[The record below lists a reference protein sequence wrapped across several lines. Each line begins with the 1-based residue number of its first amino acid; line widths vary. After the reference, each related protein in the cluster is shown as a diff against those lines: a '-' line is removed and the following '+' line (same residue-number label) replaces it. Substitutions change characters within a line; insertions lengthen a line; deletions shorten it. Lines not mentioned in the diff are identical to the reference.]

1 MNLVQKLKTTLIF
14 VFTISY
20 VFVQAQTTGTPPSE
34 GCYVA
39 NHYNNEYCDNGF
51 AYGYTNPCS
60 VAAGIDCIFTTP
72 IDIGFPIYTAQGNVY
87 VSMSQQWGDFYT
99 CYGPQISTD
108 ADNDGFCECD
118 AKDDIIAGFTNSYGY
133 YWWSESC
140 ESFGC
145 TDPNACN
152 YQSLA
157 TENDGSCISANTSLC
172 ESCEGSG
179 GNGYIIVN
187 DNEIG
192 GIEGTEDNETCDW
205 DEKGGCTNPT
215 ACNWGNGFTYDDN
228 TCIYEDEAECL
239 MCRSSLCSELY
250 VGGGSWPSEVSW
262 EISNNDGSGTLY
274 SGGAPY
280 SDEVCFD
287 NVGSYTLFID
297 DSYGDGWNGNI
308 LTLGGVEYNLLT
320 GSAANFQF
328 STPFKFLETDDN
340 PTKIESIIAV
350 FSNESGITIS
360 WPSQTENTKVE
371 TYSIYRNGSPLLV
384 ESNNNTS
391 NPDIIFGQG
400 LQSFTDSGP
409 FENCTTYEY
418 TIRTGLCNYAVNS
431 DPLSILINEDIS
443 NTWVSE
449 STAENVQKQ
458 LFATKGDYT
467 NRTEL
472 SWENN
477 NNAFI
482 SSFEIERR
490 ILNDN
495 PNEANTFIKIAE
507 TSSKVHHFVDYNA
520 EGNLLYEYRIS
531 ALIPT
536 CNVVDNE
543 EDSYSKDMSWYSVGF
558 RTPFSAVHG
567 QITYDG
573 FGAVENAEVFASSSN
588 PLLNKSL
595 IIDEFNHE
603 IIIGD
608 LNNSYSFMGWFKPDF
623 STSDD
628 PLTIL
633 SVPGDV
639 TKKISIQSDYT
650 IRAGENYFSDSTLSE
665 GWNQIS
671 VTYMHDTNFLVIY
684 LNGEIILNEITNFSA
699 PSSIQVAQSFKGLLD
714 EFSIWSIP
722 LQESFI
728 KHNFNK
734 YIKRKHT
741 GILAYFHC
749 DEGVANYIY
758 DASIKDTDVFN
769 YSHKLLS
776 SLYNNFST
784 ETPSSDQLKYSA
796 NTDIN
801 GYYSIEEVR
810 FPSSGG
816 NYQVTPT
823 LAAKYQQ
830 GLSGELILLEPAHEF
845 SPTYLSAF
853 LGDGVEDLS
862 NYNFSDISSFDL
874 SGFVYYLNPGETD
887 DVNCVDEDGGDF
899 ALSNSSF
906 LKNCNV
912 GLNIP
917 NVNDVAISNMGVEGA
932 FILVDKEPVYDQDGN
947 QVTTNSE
954 GEFSLKV
961 PIGMHEIS
969 IEMAGHTFVS
979 SIWNT
984 SDHLSVTVNENTPES
999 EVRRVY
1005 NFIETKQGL
1014 TFYDNTK
1021 KRLVGRVCG
1030 GTTQANIP
1038 YNGGSIN
1045 NIGQATFTLKNE
1057 GTELHSVVIITD
1069 ESTGEYSVDLL
1080 PISYLVK
1087 YDATDGRLFN
1097 VPSANVDNVNA
1108 VENFF
1113 HDDMGN
1119 GQGYPFGLID
1129 LDQNNNY
1136 HYYPQA
1142 FYDNIVT
1149 IIEIN
1154 NYGKTLIPNP
1164 DTTNIN
1170 EGDYSDSITRLSV
1183 SVLEEYYALINNP
1196 NSIEIREN
1204 ATADDPDDY
1213 YLYTH
1218 LFGVNQP
1225 KTHEAINQWYSSSI
1239 KYDWAENFVYRTK
1252 PTISIYSNKYDHD
1265 SESSTDSLL
1274 ILGESIWIIENT
1286 TWDDS
1291 AEEWVDAPNVEL
1303 PLINADFSGD
1313 SIYLMEIPVFKKDI
1327 TYQIK
1332 ASVQEIYK
1340 RYDGPVT
1347 TDYIDPVS
1355 VGTLSLNDGSNSNEY
1370 PMSQSETLIPFV
1382 PKEVNISLDGESSF
1396 EKNFTLTYT
1405 NGAASENLDQYYYV
1419 LGSRVDEGL
1428 NFFSSGPEVV
1438 EMVLRDPPGDESY
1451 SYIESGS
1458 SSIKSVEVFSAGDVN
1473 TNHIEKDINLGTTLS
1488 IAIPFGGPI
1497 LTTEIIANTQIDLTF
1512 ESIIDTTETNT
1523 FENSTGLTYRTSSEE
1538 FNIGSGGDLYIANN
1552 YNIVYGTNK
1561 SLRFLKL
1568 DECYNQGVVC
1578 LGETSDSA
1586 SVIDYAEGAEE
1597 LFNIAGVDYAL
1608 GTTVGLEIVPVGFK
1622 TKTVYDQ
1629 NHIVKTL
1636 IPTLEWIRNTYFG
1649 IEEVYEFGT
1658 DSCYN
1663 NEAHELYHK
1672 DNNPNPCYTYNAAAD
1687 TSATYELPFN
1697 VFEDINIADYI
1708 PSGFVGLVEE
1718 ALLTSGGSFTE
1729 GTQDAMTAVV
1739 EAAETG
1745 TSVLNAIGAIA
1756 DSPFW
1761 SDFNDIIGA
1770 QNLLVGMQIFKSE
1783 VIDSYAENLSDFTGG
1798 LANLI
1803 SVLDNINHTLPA
1815 DKVLFYNQQISLWEG
1830 AVEANEKDKASIFD
1844 DSGSQ
1849 SEFVPSMLYTE
1860 TFGPDQNYSFSA
1872 GNVIEETYRVTE
1884 TTKVLNKINFSI
1896 NGEVAFEIGAK
1907 IQGFG
1912 GSYQKNIPITFEVEK
1927 KTTNVD
1933 SSYMGF
1939 GYVLS
1944 DNDESDYISLDVK
1957 KSNSGW
1963 GPIFR
1968 KRAGLTMCPHE
1979 SQEPFLYYV
1988 HDSLSA
1994 EGNVFSVAT
2003 QAREV
2008 PGIDIEPKTISGVPE
2023 TQAAVFTLNLTNNS
2037 GAMQDMVY
2045 TLMVDEASNP
2055 YGAVL
2060 KIDGQSVHRDIMVPY
2075 GETINK
2081 TLTVEKGPEE
2091 LDYTGD
2097 DRLGLILRSSCQ
2109 YSYGTSNV
2117 PDIADTIYLAVSFE
2131 AGCSEISINKPS
2143 DAWILNKSSEDDTT
2157 STSTV
2162 NILNIKLDDYDWNYY
2177 SLEDVIL
2184 QYKKSAEPEGA
2195 FSMIETFIKV
2205 EDGEEIGAND
2215 ESLPLGSVNLA
2226 WDMYSLEDGD
2236 YDIRAYTNCS
2246 VTSVESEI
2254 HSGHKDTRL
2263 PEPFGSAQPA
2273 DGILSPNDEIQMNWS
2288 ESLDENRF
2296 YSQQTNITMSAI
2308 KNMSEV
2314 SHDAFVYMDS
2324 GSSLEIPYGLNIQHS
2339 SFTVEMWIN
2348 PKTTG
2353 TIFQQGYDNN
2363 RLSLFLNE
2371 DKTLGI
2377 QYEIAGEIISA
2388 SSQTALA
2395 LATEAADAW
2404 QHIAFVFD
2412 NDLKTISFIING
2424 TLVNSNDS
2432 RPFLCD
2438 YIGEGPISI
2447 GGGTYQGGLHELRV
2461 WSTNKYAT
2469 SIYQTLGIKM
2479 SGKEA
2484 GIKGYWPMDELFG
2497 YPNDLA
2503 RSRHMSGEV
2512 NWAVAKKGFG
2522 YDFSSNSILN
2532 APFATKAYEAT
2543 DDFTMEFWFKS
2554 IGVDECMVSS
2564 GSYKTDLEVGNL
2576 DAWSIGLDNQGR
2588 ISIDHN
2594 LNNGSTLLMN
2604 SSEQFN
2610 DDVWH
2615 HLAIVKNA
2623 KSTTTLFVDGI
2634 EQASCSSELTKGF
2647 GSPQLTL
2654 GAKLYSNSASFEY
2667 SNYFTGKMD
2676 EFRLWHLKRTF
2687 SQLNRYRNIRLDGT
2701 ELGLDTYYPFEQYE
2715 IAQGVSL
2722 LTASYSDN
2730 SDTLNLVLDLTSIES
2745 YESFD
2750 LPLVRMSNPYLS
2762 VFHNALVNQDQ
2773 TLLSITEDLAAVEG
2787 TVVDVTMD
2795 NLFDLYGNK
2804 ANPVT
2809 WSFYVNKNQ
2818 LVWDENLISIEK
2830 ALGESVVFETN
2841 IVNQGG
2847 SVESFEITNLPS
2859 WLSASPSQGLLD
2871 PNSFTA
2877 IQFVINETLF
2887 IGDYSEQIILTGN
2900 NGVSELLKLELNV
2913 EAVQPEF
2920 AVNYQD
2926 YQFDM
2931 NFIGKVSVDGIRS
2944 RDELDVLVAYVNEEP
2959 RGFASPMYI
2968 DEYDAYFIFM
2978 TVYSNVA
2985 LGEEISFRLWDA
2997 SEGKIQSKVKI
3008 NQEEQILFYDGS
3020 IVGDLTNLAAF
3031 EADNTLRQEI
3041 YLAEGWNWLSLNLDA
3056 NDEAEIAEILIPTV
3070 TQNLNES
3077 AINVFKGK
3085 YAFTQYAED
3094 YGWVG
3099 SMSSIKLGDMY
3110 MMKIATADTLM
3121 YEGIPVDLSNPVY
3134 NIAIEEGW
3142 NWIGYLGQ
3150 RPLGI
3155 NEALSSVNSTSGDL
3169 IKSKSSFSIYA
3180 SESIGWLGTLD
3191 IMKEGEGYM
3200 LKTAEDH
3207 TLIYPESSLYG
3218 SGSYRID
3225 GNQYPEDYWAVDP
3238 NKYEGSMTIIAQI
3251 NHADYLNPNSENIL
3265 GAFKGMDCVGNI
3277 SATPIDTERS
3287 LYFITV
3293 YGEPEDFIQFEFYD
3307 EQKSKTYQTE
3317 NSLVFVN
3324 NSSVGSIDEPYIIQ
3338 IDVEAQDAG
3347 VYFDCMVY
3355 PNPFKELFVL
3365 EYMLDQSQEVEIV
3378 IYDVMGR
3385 FVKKIS
3391 KGLLESG
3398 LQNHTIDASELNKGY
3413 YFIEINFGEMSYRKS
3428 IIKS

>member
-1 MNLVQKLKTTLIF
+1 MNFYQKS
-14 VFTISY
+14 SY
-20 VFVQAQTTGTPPSE
+20 FILFFFIINFLQIQAQSTTAPTLTSPE
-34 GCYVA
+34 CDVA
-39 NHYNNEYCDNGF
+39 RVHPNMPCQMMPGVVGF
-51 AYGYTNPCS
+51 KNPCTYNGCLFS
-60 VAAGIDCIFTTP
+60 IEGFSPCYTG
-72 IDIGFPIYTAQGNVY
+72 DIL
-87 VSMSQQWGDFYT
+87 
-99 CYGPQISTD
+99 
-108 ADNDGFCECD
+108 DNDEDNDQICD
-118 AKDDIIAGFTNSYGY
+118 DDEVFGCTNENATNYNPSATEDDGSYCNEIIAGCMDQTACNFKLSANYSDGTCIFVLNPC
-133 YWWSESC
+133 ESC
-140 ESFGC
+140 SGEQDGTGKAQLYDSDGDGYCDIGSGLFPQEIVGC
-145 TDPNACN
+145 TNTAAVSTN
-152 YQSLA
+152 YNSTA
-157 TENDGSCISANTSLC
+157 TDDDGSCILSNDDIYINTIEYRDVSGDIKLTWNSEIGNPKIGNYTISRRLVGEPWETELGSGPNNC
-172 ESCEGSG
+172 SNSSIKCEG
-179 GNGYIIVN
+179 NIQYFVDDRPVIN
-187 DNEIG
+187 
-192 GIEGTEDNETCDW
+192 C
-205 DEKGGCTNPT
+205 K
-215 ACNWGNGFTYDDN
+215 TY
-228 TCIYEDEAECL
+228 
-239 MCRSSLCSELY
+239 
-250 VGGGSWPSEVSW
+250 
-262 EISNNDGSGTLY
+262 
-274 SGGAPY
+274 
-280 SDEVCFD
+280 
-287 NVGSYTLFID
+287 
-297 DSYGDGWNGNI
+297 
-308 LTLGGVEYNLLT
+308 EY
-320 GSAANFQF
+320 
-328 STPFKFLETDDN
+328 
-340 PTKIESIIAV
+340 
-350 FSNESGITIS
+350 
-360 WPSQTENTKVE
+360 KVE
-371 TYSIYRNGSPLLV
+371 TIVGDFSTV
-384 ESNNNTS
+384 EPNIN
-391 NPDIIFGQG
+391 D
-400 LQSFTDSGP
+400 
-409 FENCTTYEY
+409 
-418 TIRTGLCNYAVNS
+418 VN
-431 DPLSILINEDIS
+431 INIEIHD
-443 NTWVSE
+443 TWVNE
-449 STAENVQKQ
+449 SSIIE
-458 LFATKGDYT
+458 TKKLTTSKGNFK
-467 NRTEL
+467 NRIEL
-472 SWENN
+472 SWANN
-477 NNAFI
+477 NNLIVTTFQVFRRVLSDVYNNQFI
-482 SSFEIERR
+482 LIG
-490 ILNDN
+490 
-495 PNEANTFIKIAE
+495 E
-507 TSSKVHHFVDYNA
+507 TSPSIHHFTDYNA
-520 EGNLLYEYRIS
+520 EANIIYEYYINAIIPSCLNGDEQEDVNSGFIS
-531 ALIPT
+531 NIST
-536 CNVVDNE
+536 
-543 EDSYSKDMSWYSVGF
+543 GF
-558 RTPFSAVHG
+558 RTPYSNIHG

-573 FGAVENAEVFASSSN
+573 TAAVEDVEVFASSMSSLEN
-588 PLLNKSL
+588 YSILL
-595 IIDEFNHE
+595 D
-603 IIIGD
+603 GT
-608 LNNSYSFMGWFKPDF
+608 NNNVSSSVSDPMYSFMAWIKPDF
-623 STSDD
+623 TLNSPMTVFSGSGSDTDSAFEVMITSDSKIKVGSIES
-628 PLTIL
+628 TEVL
-633 SVPGDV
+633 SDAWNHLS
-639 TKKISIQSDYT
+639 ISSNTSKLI
-650 IRAGENYFSDSTLSE
+650 
-665 GWNQIS
+665 
-671 VTYMHDTNFLVIY
+671 VY
-684 LNGEIILNEITNFSA
+684 LNGEEIISINESYA
-699 PSSIQVAQSFKGLLD
+699 PSTIGIGDNYLGLIDEVSFWNREL
-714 EFSIWSIP
+714 
-722 LQESFI
+722 ESFFI
-728 KHNFNK
+728 TQNYNK
-734 YIKRKHT
+734 FLLREQD
-741 GILAYFHC
+741 GLVAYYHC
-749 DEGVANYIY
+749 DESVGQFIY
-758 DASIKDTDVFN
+758 DASMNELDAFN
-769 YSHKLLS
+769 GNHKQLS
-776 SLYNNFST
+776 NYNSNFSSD
-784 ETPSSDQLKYSA
+784 TPSNEQLKYSSYSDA
-796 NTDIN
+796 N
-801 GYYSIEEVR
+801 GLYSIREIR
-810 FPSSGG
+810 FSSIGS
-816 NYQVTPT
+816 NFQITPT
-823 LAAKYQQ
+823 KKAVY
-830 GLSGELILLEPAHEF
+830 GLDESLNNILKEPAHEF
-845 SPTYLSAF
+845 APTYLSAF
-853 LGDGVEDLS
+853 IGDGAENLS

-874 SGFVYYLNPGETD
+874 SGYVYYLDPSKTDGENCTD
-887 DVNCVDEDGGDF
+887 SNEDETF
-899 ALSNSSF
+899 VLSNSIYIED
-906 LKNCNV
+906 CNTILSNTIP
-912 GLNIP
+912 GNIEIDK
-917 NVNDVAISNMGVEGA
+917 VGVEGA

-954 GEFSLKV
+954 GEFSLRV

-969 IEMAGHTFVS
+969 IEKDGHSFVS

-999 EVRRVY
+999 EVRRLY
-1005 NFIETKQGL
+1005 NFIEPKQGL
-1014 TFYDNTK
+1014 TFYNNTK

-1030 GTTQANIP
+1030 GTTEANKP
-1038 YNGGSIN
+1038 YNGSSVN
-1045 NIGQATFTLKNE
+1045 NIGQAIFTLKNE
-1057 GTELHSVVIITD
+1057 GTEFHSVEIITD
-1069 ESTGEYSVDLL
+1069 PLTGEYSVDLL

-1087 YDATDGRLFN
+1087 YDATAGRLFK
-1097 VPSANVDNVNA
+1097 VPSAEFDNENA

-1113 HDDMGN
+1113 YYDMGN

-1129 LDQNNNY
+1129 LDQNSN
-1136 HYYPQA
+1136 HQYYPQA
-1142 FYDNIVT
+1142 YYDSIVT
-1149 IIEIN
+1149 ITEIN
-1154 NYGKTLIPNP
+1154 NYGNTLILNP
-1164 DTTNIN
+1164 DPTNIN
-1170 EGDYSDSITRLSV
+1170 EGNYSDSITRLSD
-1183 SVLEEYYALINNP
+1183 SVLQEYYALINNP

-1204 ATADDPDDY
+1204 ATLDDPDDY
-1213 YLYTH
+1213 YKYPH
-1218 LFGVNQP
+1218 LFG
-1225 KTHEAINQWYSSSI
+1225 INQTINHSTVLAWHSNSTE
-1239 KYDWAENFVYRTK
+1239 YDWAENFVFRVT
-1252 PTISIYSNKYDHD
+1252 PTITYYSSKYDHD
-1265 SESSTDSLL
+1265 GDSTTDSLP
-1274 ILGESIWIIENT
+1274 ILGEPIYIIENT
-1286 TWDDS
+1286 IWDES
-1291 AEEWVDAPNVEL
+1291 TSEWVDAPNVEI

-1313 SIYLMEIPVFKKDI
+1313 SIYLMEIPVFNKDK

-1332 ASVQEIYK
+1332 TRVQEIYK
-1340 RYDGPVT
+1340 RYDSGEEIAVYINPVN
-1347 TDYIDPVS
+1347 
-1355 VGTLSLNDGSNSNEY
+1355 VGTLSLDDGRNSNEY
-1370 PMSQSETLIPFV
+1370 PMSSSETVIPFV
-1382 PKEVNISLDGESSF
+1382 AMEVNISLNGESSF
-1396 EKNFTLTYT
+1396 EKNFTLTYLDGVT
-1405 NGAASENLDQYYYV
+1405 SVNDDQYYYV
-1419 LGSRVDEGL
+1419 LGSQVDEGL

-1458 SSIKSVEVFSAGDVN
+1458 SSINSVQVKSAGDIV
-1473 TNHIEKDINLGTTLS
+1473 TDHIEKDINLGTTLS
-1488 IAIPFGGPI
+1488 IAIPLGGPI

-1523 FENSTGLTYRTSSEE
+1523 FENATGLTYRTTSQE

-1561 SLRFLKL
+1561 SLRFMKF
-1568 DECYNQGVVC
+1568 DECANQGVIC
-1578 LGETSDSA
+1578 LGETSDSL
-1586 SVIDYAEGAEE
+1586 SVLGFDEGAEE
-1597 LFNIAGVDYAL
+1597 IITIADVDYAL
-1608 GTTVGLEIVPVGFK
+1608 GTKVGLEIVPVGFR

-1649 IEEVYEFGT
+1649 IEEVYVFSA

-1672 DNNPNPCYTYNAAAD
+1672 DTNPNPCYTYNAAAD
-1687 TSATYELPFN
+1687 VSASYELPSN

-1708 PSGFVGLVEE
+1708 PSAFVGLVEE
-1718 ALLTSGGSFTE
+1718 ALYESGGSFTQ
-1729 GTQDAMTAVV
+1729 GTQDAMTVIV
-1739 EAAETG
+1739 EAVEAG
-1745 TSVLNAIGAIA
+1745 TSVLNAIGMIT

-1761 SDFNDIIGA
+1761 ADFNEIIGA
-1770 QNLLVGMQIFKSE
+1770 QNLLVGMQTFKSE
-1783 VIDSYAENLSDFTGG
+1783 VIDAASENVDDFTGG

-1803 SVLDNINHTLPA
+1803 SILDGMNHTLPA

-1849 SEFVPSMLYTE
+1849 NGFAPFSTE

-1872 GNVIEETYRVTE
+1872 GNVIEETYRVSE
-1884 TTKVLNKINFSI
+1884 TTTVLNTVNFTI
-1896 NGEVAFEIGAK
+1896 DGGIAFEIGGK
-1907 IQGFG
+1907 INGFG
-1912 GSYQKNIPITFEVEK
+1912 GSYQDNIPITFELDK
-1927 KTTNVD
+1927 KTSATD

-1944 DNDESDYISLDVK
+1944 DNDESDYISVDVK

-1979 SQEPFLYYV
+1979 GEEPFLYYV
-1988 HDSLSA
+1988 HDSLSTD
-1994 EGNVFSVAT
+1994 GSVFSPAT

-2008 PGIDIEPKTISGVPE
+2008 PGIDIEPKNISGVPE

-2037 GAMQDMVY
+2037 GAMQNMVY

-2117 PDIADTIYLAVSFE
+2117 PDIADTIYLAVSFQ

-2157 STSTV
+2157 FTSTV
-2162 NILNIKLDDYDWNYY
+2162 NILTIKLDDYDWNYY

-2184 QYKKSAEPEGA
+2184 QYKKSTEPEGA
-2195 FSMIETFIKV
+2195 FNMIETFIKV
-2205 EDGEEIGAND
+2205 EEGVILGDND
-2215 ESLPLGSVNLA
+2215 TELSLGSVNLG
-2226 WDMYSLEDGD
+2226 WDMYNLEDGD
-2236 YDIRAYTNCS
+2236 YDIRAYTNCGVAS
-2246 VTSVESEI
+2246 FTSEV
-2254 HSGHKDTRL
+2254 HSGHKDSRL

-2371 DKTLGI
+2371 DSTLGI

-2388 SSQTALA
+2388 SSQTTLA
-2395 LATEAADAW
+2395 LTTEAADAW
-2404 QHIAFVFD
+2404 QHVAFVFD
-2412 NDLKTISFIING
+2412 NDQKTISFIING
-2424 TLVNSNDS
+2424 TLVHIDDS
-2432 RPFLCD
+2432 TPFLCD

-2447 GGGTYQGGLHELRV
+2447 GGSTYQGGLHELRV

-2484 GIKGYWPMDELFG
+2484 GIKGYWPMDELYG
-2497 YPNDLA
+2497 NPKDLA
-2503 RSRHMSGEV
+2503 RSRHMNVEA

-2522 YDFSSNSILN
+2522 YDFSSNLILN
-2532 APFATKAYEAT
+2532 APFGTKAYEAT

-2564 GSYKTDLEVGNL
+2564 GSYKTELEVGNL
-2576 DAWSIGLDNQGR
+2576 NAWSIGLDNEGR

-2610 DDVWH
+2610 DNVWH

-2623 KSTTTLFVDGI
+2623 KSATTLFLDGI
-2634 EQASCSSELTKGF
+2634 EQASCSSELTRGF

-2654 GAKLYSNSASFEY
+2654 GAKQYKNSASFEY

-2676 EFRLWHLKRTF
+2676 ELRLWHLKRTI
-2687 SQLNRYRNIRLDGT
+2687 SQLNRYQNIRLDGT
-2701 ELGLDTYYPFEQYE
+2701 ELGLDAYYPFEQYE

-2730 SDTLNLVLDLTSIES
+2730 SDTLNLMLDSTSIES
-2745 YESFD
+2745 YESSD
-2750 LPLVRMSNPYLS
+2750 LPLVRMSNPYLD
-2762 VFHNALVNQDQ
+2762 VFHNSLVNQDQ
-2773 TLLSITEDLAAVEG
+2773 TLLTITEDLANVEG

-2809 WSFYVNKNQ
+2809 WSFFVDKNQ

-2847 SVESFEITNLPS
+2847 SVEIFEITNLPS
-2859 WLSASPSQGLLD
+2859 WLSAFPSQGLLD

-2877 IQFVINETLF
+2877 IQFEINETLF

-2900 NGVSELLKLELNV
+2900 NGVSELLKLELNL

-2920 AVNYQD
+2920 AVNSEGYQ
-2926 YQFDM
+2926 YDM

-2959 RGFASPMYI
+2959 RGISSPMYI

-2978 TVYSNVA
+2978 TVYSNEA
-2985 LGEEISFRLWDA
+2985 LGEEITFRLWDA

-3020 IVGDLTNLAAF
+3020 IVGDLTTLAAF

-3070 TQNLNES
+3070 THNLNES
-3077 AINVFKGK
+3077 GINVFKGK
-3085 YAFTQYAED
+3085 YAFTQYAEY
-3094 YGWVG
+3094 YGWIG
-3099 SMSSIKLGDMY
+3099 SMSTLKLGDMY
-3110 MMKIATADTLM
+3110 MMKIAAEDTLV

-3169 IKSKSSFSIYA
+3169 IKNKSSFSIFA

-3225 GNQYPEDYWAVDP
+3225 GNQYTEDYWAVDP

-3265 GAFKGMDCVGNI
+3265 GAFKGMECMGNI
-3277 SATPIDTERS
+3277 SATPIDAEKS

-3293 YGEPEDFIQFEFYD
+3293 YGETEDFIQFEYYD
-3307 EQKSKTYQTE
+3307 EQKDKTYQTE

-3324 NSSVGSIDEPYIIQ
+3324 NSNVGSIDEPYIIQ

-3355 PNPFKELFVL
+3355 PNPFNELFVL
-3365 EYMLDQSQEVEIV
+3365 EYMLEQSQEVEIV

-3391 KGLLESG
+3391 KGLFKSG

-3413 YFIEINFGEMSYRKS
+3413 YFIEINYGEISHRKS

>member
-1 MNLVQKLKTTLIF
+1 MSIFQKLRCLFLIF
-14 VFTISY
+14 FTIN
-20 VFVQAQTTGTPPSE
+20 FLQIHAQSTTAPTLTSPECDVAVVYIDLPCVILGAVGFMNQCTDFTCQYTFSETLFSPCYSGTII
-34 GCYVA
+34 
-39 NHYNNEYCDNGF
+39 DN
-51 AYGYTNPCS
+51 
-60 VAAGIDCIFTTP
+60 
-72 IDIGFPIYTAQGNVY
+72 
-87 VSMSQQWGDFYT
+87 
-99 CYGPQISTD
+99 D
-108 ADNDGFCECD
+108 ADNDQICN
-118 AKDDIIAGFTNSYGY
+118 DD
-133 YWWSESC
+133 E
-140 ESFGC
+140 E
-145 TDPNACN
+145 
-152 YQSLA
+152 L
-157 TENDGSCISANTSLC
+157 
-172 ESCEGSG
+172 
-179 GNGYIIVN
+179 
-187 DNEIG
+187 
-192 GIEGTEDNETCDW
+192 
-205 DEKGGCTNPT
+205 GCTNPNASNYEASAT
-215 ACNWGNGFTYDDN
+215 DDNGNCNVIAGCTDQSACNYKSSATYDGV
-228 TCIYEDEAECL
+228 TCIYALNTCESCVGSQTNGTGYALLYDSDGDGFCNIGSGLSPQEIVGCTNIAAVSTNYNAAATEDDDSCIL
-239 MCRSSLCSELY
+239 SND
-250 VGGGSWPSEVSW
+250 
-262 EISNNDGSGTLY
+262 EISFNTIEYREL
-274 SGGAPY
+274 
-280 SDEVCFD
+280 
-287 NVGSYTLFID
+287 
-297 DSYGDGWNGNI
+297 
-308 LTLGGVEYNLLT
+308 LGGVILT
-320 GSAANFQF
+320 WNKEVGN
-328 STPFKFLETDDN
+328 PNIDN
-340 PTKIESIIAV
+340 
-350 FSNESGITIS
+350 
-360 WPSQTENTKVE
+360 
-371 TYSIYRNGSPLLV
+371 YSIYRRLV
-384 ESNNNTS
+384 GEPWEPMLGTGPNNCSN
-391 NPDIIFGQG
+391 
-400 LQSFTDSGP
+400 SFILCDGNEQYFVDYKSVI
-409 FENCTTYEY
+409 NCSTYEY
-418 TIRTGLCNYAVNS
+418 KAITSVGDFSTVIPNIKNVN
-431 DPLSILINEDIS
+431 IDIEIEA
-443 NTWVSE
+443 TWVTNVS
-449 STAENVQKQ
+449 STIETKK
-458 LFATKGDYT
+458 LTTSKGDFK
-467 NRTEL
+467 NRIEL
-472 SWENN
+472 SWANN
-477 NNAFI
+477 NNLI
-482 SSFEIERR
+482 V
-490 ILNDN
+490 
-495 PNEANTFIKIAE
+495 NTFQVFRRVLSDDYNNEFILIGENTPA
-507 TSSKVHHFVDYNA
+507 VHHFTDYNTEA
-520 EGNLLYEYRIS
+520 NIIYEYYINAIIS
-531 ALIPT
+531 SCLS
-536 CNVVDNE
+536 
-543 EDSYSKDMSWYSVGF
+543 EDSQDDVSGFMSNISTGF
-558 RTPFSAVHG
+558 RAPYSNIHG

-573 FGAVENAEVFASSSN
+573 SAAVEDVEVFASSMSSLMNYSIILDGTSN
-588 PLLNKSL
+588 NISSL
-595 IIDEFNHE
+595 ISGSEF
-603 IIIGD
+603 
-608 LNNSYSFMGWFKPDF
+608 SFMAWIKPDYTLNTPMTVF
-623 STSDD
+623 SGSGPDNDSAFEVMITSDH
-628 PLTIL
+628 
-633 SVPGDV
+633 
-639 TKKISIQSDYT
+639 KIKVGSIQS
-650 IRAGENYFSDSTLSE
+650 AEVLSDSWNHLS
-665 GWNQIS
+665 IS
-671 VTYMHDTNFLVIY
+671 SNASKLIVY
-684 LNGEIILNEITNFSA
+684 LNGEEIISINESYA
-699 PSSIQVAQSFKGLLD
+699 PSTIGIGDNYLGLIDEISFWNREL
-714 EFSIWSIP
+714 ES
-722 LQESFI
+722 SFI
-728 KHNFNK
+728 TQNYNK
-734 YIKRKHT
+734 FLLRAQDGLI
-741 GILAYFHC
+741 AYYHC
-749 DEGVANYIY
+749 DESVGQFIY
-758 DASIKDTDVFN
+758 DASMNGFGAFN
-769 YSHKLLS
+769 ENHKQLS
-776 SLYNNFST
+776 INNSNFNSDA
-784 ETPSSDQLKYSA
+784 PSNEQLKYSSYSDA
-796 NTDIN
+796 N
-801 GYYSIEEVR
+801 GLYSIREIR
-810 FPSSGG
+810 FSSIGS
-816 NYQVTPT
+816 NFQITPT
-823 LAAKYQQ
+823 KEAVYALNE
-830 GLSGELILLEPAHEF
+830 SGSTYLQEPAHEF
-845 SPTYLSAF
+845 APTYLSAF
-853 LGDGVEDLS
+853 IGDAIENLS

-874 SGFVYYLNPGETD
+874 SGYVYYLDPSKTDGENCTD
-887 DVNCVDEDGGDF
+887 SDDGTF
-899 ALSNSSF
+899 VLSNSIYIQD
-906 LKNCNV
+906 CNTILPNTFPGNIVIDKV
-912 GLNIP
+912 G
-917 NVNDVAISNMGVEGA
+917 VQGA
-932 FILVDKEPVYDQDGN
+932 FILVDKEPVYDQNGN

-954 GEFSLKV
+954 GEFSLRV

-984 SDHLSVTVNENTPES
+984 SEHLSVTANQNTPES

-1005 NFIETKQGL
+1005 NFIEPKQGL

-1030 GTTQANIP
+1030 GTTEANKP
-1038 YNGGSIN
+1038 YNGSSVN

-1057 GTELHSVVIITD
+1057 GTEFHSVEIITNVN
-1069 ESTGEYSVDLL
+1069 TGEYSVDLL

-1087 YDATDGRLFN
+1087 YDATAGRLFK
-1097 VPSANVDNVNA
+1097 VPSANVDNENA

-1113 HDDMGN
+1113 HYDMGN

-1129 LDQNNNY
+1129 LDQNSNH

-1149 IIEIN
+1149 IIDIN
-1154 NYGKTLIPNP
+1154 NYGNTLILNP
-1164 DTTNIN
+1164 DQANIN
-1170 EGDYSDSITRLSV
+1170 EGNYSDSITRLSD
-1183 SVLEEYYALINNP
+1183 SVLQEYYALINNP

-1204 ATADDPDDY
+1204 ASSDDPDDY
-1213 YLYTH
+1213 YLYPH
-1218 LFGVNQP
+1218 LFGVNHT
-1225 KTHEAINQWYSSSI
+1225 KSHDDINLWYSNPTE
-1239 KYDWAENFVYRTK
+1239 YNWAENFVYRTD
-1252 PTISIYSNKYDHD
+1252 PTISIYSTKYDHD
-1265 SESSTDSLL
+1265 SDSITDSLP
-1274 ILGESIWIIENT
+1274 ILGESIWMIENT
-1286 TWDDS
+1286 TWNDS

-1303 PLINADFSGD
+1303 PLINAD
-1313 SIYLMEIPVFKKDI
+1313 SIEQNGEYYMELPVFIKDK

-1340 RYDGPVT
+1340 RYINNGDIASE
-1347 TDYIDPVS
+1347 YIDPVS

-1370 PMSQSETLIPFV
+1370 PISQSETLIPFV
-1382 PKEVNISLDGESSF
+1382 AMEVNISLNGESSF

-1405 NGAASENLDQYYYV
+1405 DGTTSVNHDEYYYV
-1419 LGSRVDEGL
+1419 LGSRVVEGL

-1458 SSIKSVEVFSAGDVN
+1458 SSIKSVEVFSAGDVE
-1473 TNHIEKDINLGTTLS
+1473 TDHIEKDINLGTTLS

-1512 ESIIDTTETNT
+1512 ESIIDTTETT
-1523 FENSTGLTYRTSSEE
+1523 SFESSTGLTYRTSSQE

-1561 SLRFLKL
+1561 SLRFLKFE
-1568 DECYNQGVVC
+1568 ECANQGVIC
-1578 LGETSDSA
+1578 LGETSDSS
-1586 SVIDYAEGAEE
+1586 SVIGFDEGAEE

-1608 GTTVGLEIVPVGFK
+1608 GTSVGLEIVPVGFK

-1649 IEEVYEFGT
+1649 IQEVYQFST

-1663 NEAHELYHK
+1663 NEAHADYHK
-1672 DNNPNPCYTYNAAAD
+1672 DSIPNPCYTYHAAAD
-1687 TSATYELPFN
+1687 TSASYELPFN

-1718 ALLTSGGSFTE
+1718 ALLTSGGTFTQ
-1729 GTQDAMTAVV
+1729 GTQDAMTTVV

-1761 SDFNDIIGA
+1761 SDFNEIIGA
-1770 QNLLVGMQIFKSE
+1770 QNLLIGMQTFKSE
-1783 VIDSYAENLSDFTGG
+1783 VIDSYAENLSGFTGG

-1815 DKVLFYNQQISLWEG
+1815 DKVLFYNQQISLWEA

-1844 DSGSQ
+1844 DSGNQ
-1849 SEFVPSMLYTE
+1849 SEFVPAMLYTE
-1860 TFGPDQNYSFSA
+1860 TFGPEQNYSFSA
-1872 GNVIEETYRVTE
+1872 GNVIEETYRTTE
-1884 TTKVLNKINFSI
+1884 STKVLNKINFSI
-1896 NGEVAFEIGAK
+1896 DGEVAFEIGAK

-1912 GSYQKNIPITFEVEK
+1912 GSYQNNIPITFEVEK
-1927 KTTNVD
+1927 KTTSID

-1968 KRAGLTMCPHE
+1968 KRAGQTMCPHE
-1979 SQEPFLYYV
+1979 GEEPFLYYV

-1994 EGNVFSVAT
+1994 DGNVFSVAT

-2008 PGIDIEPKTISGVPE
+2008 PGVDIEPKTISGVPE

-2037 GAMQDMVY
+2037 GAMQNMVY

-2055 YGAVL
+2055 YGAIL

-2091 LDYTGD
+2091 LEYTGD

-2109 YSYGTSNV
+2109 YSYGISNV
-2117 PDIADTIYLAVSFE
+2117 PDIADTIYLAVSFV

-2143 DAWILNKSSEDDTT
+2143 DAWVLNKSSEDDSTYT
-2157 STSTV
+2157 SAV

-2184 QYKKSAEPEGA
+2184 QYKKSTEPEGA
-2195 FSMIETFIKV
+2195 FNMIETFIKV

-2236 YDIRAYTNCS
+2236 YDIRAYTNCDD
-2246 VTSVESEI
+2246 TTVESEI

-2273 DGILSPNDEIQMNWS
+2273 DGILSPSDEIQMNWS
-2288 ESLDENRF
+2288 EPLDEIRF

-2308 KNMSEV
+2308 KNMSEI

-2371 DKTLGI
+2371 DNTLGI

-2388 SSQTALA
+2388 SSETALA
-2395 LATEAADAW
+2395 LATEAAAAW
-2404 QHIAFVFD
+2404 QHVAFVFD
-2412 NDLKTISFIING
+2412 NELKTISFIING
-2424 TLVNSNDS
+2424 TLVHFNDS
-2432 RPFLCD
+2432 TPFLCD

-2479 SGKEA
+2479 TGKEA
-2484 GIKGYWPMDELFG
+2484 GIKGYWPMDELSG
-2497 YPNDLA
+2497 NPKDLA
-2503 RSRHMSGEV
+2503 RSRHMSGEA
-2512 NWAVAKKGFG
+2512 NWAVGKKGFG

-2532 APFATKAYEAT
+2532 APFGTKAYEAT

-2564 GSYKTDLEVGNL
+2564 GSYKTELEVGNL

-2615 HLAIVKNA
+2615 HLAIIKNA

-2654 GAKLYSNSASFEY
+2654 GAKQYRNSASFEY

-2676 EFRLWHLKRTF
+2676 EFRLWNLKRTF

-2701 ELGLDTYYPFEQYE
+2701 ELGLDAYYPFEQYE
-2715 IAQGVSL
+2715 VAQGVSQL
-2722 LTASYSDN
+2722 EASYSDN
-2730 SDTLNLVLDLTSIES
+2730 SGTLNLVLNSTSIES
-2745 YESFD
+2745 YESSD
-2750 LPLVRMSNPYLS
+2750 LPLVRMSNPYLD
-2762 VFHNALVNQDQ
+2762 VFHNSLVNQDQ
-2773 TLLSITEDLAAVEG
+2773 TLLAITEDLANVEG
-2787 TVVDVTMD
+2787 TIVDVTMD

-2847 SVESFEITNLPS
+2847 SVESFEITNLPI

-2887 IGDYSEQIILTGN
+2887 IGDYSEQMILTGN

-2920 AVNYQD
+2920 AVNSQD

-2944 RDELDVLVAYVNEEP
+2944 RDELDVLVAYVNDEP
-2959 RGFASPMYI
+2959 RGVASPMYI
-2968 DEYDAYFIFM
+2968 SEYDAYFIFM
-2978 TVYSNVA
+2978 TVYSNES
-2985 LGEEISFRLWDA
+2985 LGEEINFRLWDA
-2997 SEGKIQSKVKI
+2997 SEGKIQSKVTI
-3008 NQEEQILFYDGS
+3008 NQEEQMLFYDGS

-3070 TQNLNES
+3070 THNLNES

-3099 SMSSIKLGDMY
+3099 SMSSVKLGDMY
-3110 MMKIATADTLM
+3110 MMKIAAEDTLV
-3121 YEGIPVDLSNPVY
+3121 YEGVPVDLSNPVY

-3150 RPLGI
+3150 RPIGI

-3225 GNQYPEDYWAVDP
+3225 GNQYAEDYWAVDP

-3265 GAFKGMDCVGNI
+3265 GAFKGMECMGNI
-3277 SATPIDTERS
+3277 SATPIDAEKS

-3293 YGEPEDFIQFEFYD
+3293 YGETEDFIQFEYYD
-3307 EQKSKTYQTE
+3307 EEKSKTYQTE

-3324 NSSVGSIDEPYIIQ
+3324 NSNVGSIDEPYIIQ

-3355 PNPFKELFVL
+3355 PNPFKELFIL
-3365 EYMLDQSQEVEIV
+3365 EYMLEQSQEVEIV

-3385 FVKKIS
+3385 FVKKIFKS
-3391 KGLLESG
+3391 HLESG
-3398 LQNHTIDASELNKGY
+3398 LQNHTIDASELHKGY
-3413 YFIEINFGEMSYRKS
+3413 YFIEINYGEMSHRKS